1 MLGLSLNKILLIVL
15 VAFLVWRGLRVYQQ
29 VQARLTAVERGQSA
43 APRPAAAA
51 RGTAPARGAT
61 DLVACPRCGALVPN
75 GTVCRSGEE
84 CRFRKAT

>member
-29 VQARLTAVERGQSA
+29 VQARLAAVERGQAA

-51 RGTAPARGAT
+51 RAAPARGAT
-61 DLVACPRCGALVPN
+61 DLVACPRCGAFVPN
-75 GTVCRSGEE
+75 GTICRSVEE